1 MKKVNVGLVRLLQ
14 FVVFVLFLF
23 MVMVYFGTFLLLPLD
38 AAVLLIKLMTAFG
51 MNGILATA
59 VAVPV
64 IAYLVLMVYRMPG
77 LCKILL
83 DMGMD
88 LVNTGKARVEEF
100 NKMAEALK
108 D

>member
-14 FVVFVLFLF
+14 FVVFVLFTF
-23 MVMVYFGTFLLLPLD
+23 MVLIYIGTFLLLPLD
-38 AAVLLIKLMTAFG
+38 AIVLLVKLMTALG
-51 MNGILATA
+51 LNGILATA

-64 IAYLVLMVYRMPG
+64 VGYLVLTVYKMPG

-88 LVNTGKARVEEF
+88 LVNTGKSRVEEF

-108 D
+108 E